1 MVATVGSVSELSA
14 TTSCPSRSCVH
25 KKPVVAENSFGWYG
39 QESKLLILAPGGD
52 VGAVVDRQGPDGLS
66 LSIASPGSV

>member
-25 KKPVVAENSFGWYG
+25 KKPVVAENSFGWHG
-39 QESKLLILAPGGD
+39 QESKVLVLVRMGDTIAVMLLQQPILTIHCRLD
-52 VGAVVDRQGPDGLS
+52 QIWR
-66 LSIASPGSV
+66 